1 MWLSNSLVCPF
12 ITNVDSRWM
21 HHFPRL
27 IDSIK
32 QYQVMTDTG
41 QPLRKSLIWLD
52 MGVKKSHY
60 FVLKLYKVQYA
71 SVSVHQ
77 SKHVVKLPLQS
88 LFLLKITARQG
99 NRGSSSRYM
108 PSEISQILLR
118 LAPIKITDH
127 WEYQSA
133 THGRD
138 LRTWMIVNLMSERFS
153 SLCI

>member
-1 MWLSNSLVCPF
+1 MFPIFKDHVLIQLNQIKTYINTCDLVCPF

-71 SVSVHQ
+71 AVSVHQ
-77 SKHVVKLPLQS
+77 SSHVVKLPLQS
-88 LFLLKITARQG
+88 LFLLKITADKAIEGHHLGICHQRYLKSCWDWHQLKSLTTG
-99 NRGSSSRYM
+99 N
-108 PSEISQILLR
+108 ISL
-118 LAPIKITDH
+118 PH
-127 WEYQSA
+127 
-133 THGRD
+133 
-138 LRTWMIVNLMSERFS
+138 IVR
-153 SLCI
+153 I